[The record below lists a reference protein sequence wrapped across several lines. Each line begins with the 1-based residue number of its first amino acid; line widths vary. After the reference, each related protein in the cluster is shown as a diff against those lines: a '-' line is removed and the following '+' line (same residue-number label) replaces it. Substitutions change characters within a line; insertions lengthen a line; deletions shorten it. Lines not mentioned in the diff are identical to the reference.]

1 MGGTVAALKI
11 LMPNAVAIVVR
22 ADIIVRQHANE
33 LRFLIRENAFKRY
46 TLRVATA
53 GNFGQAASASPQ
65 RSFFHRRHSKLTP
78 QSVHPGCS
86 SICSEDVS
94 LLQPA

>member
-1 MGGTVAALKI
+1 MGGTLAALEI

-53 GNFGQAASASPQ
+53 GNSAKRPALL
-65 RSFFHRRHSKLTP
+65 RKGLFFTAGIPS
-78 QSVHPGCS
+78 
-86 SICSEDVS
+86 
-94 LLQPA
+94 

>member
-33 LRFLIRENAFKRY
+33 LRFLIRENA
-46 TLRVATA
+46 LAE
-53 GNFGQAASASPQ
+53 
-65 RSFFHRRHSKLTP
+65 LP
-78 QSVHPGCS
+78 QSH
-86 SICSEDVS
+86 
-94 LLQPA
+94 